1 MGCALRADHAAVD
14 RPPLILVVDDSP
26 TIRALVRIALRGLP
40 VELAEAEDGLTG
52 LDAVARALPSL
63 LLIDIQMP
71 NLDGL
76 GMLKALRADPD
87 PAVRALP
94 VLLLTAERGEEIRK
108 TALDAGAD
116 DLMEKPLRIP
126 AVKAV
131 ALEHLA
137 RLAARAAGDGV
148 LP

>member
-1 MGCALRADHAAVD
+1 VERL
-14 RPPLILVVDDSP
+14 PLILVVDDSP

-40 VELAEAEDGLTG
+40 VELAEAEDGLAG

-63 LLIDIQMP
+63 LLVDIQMP

-76 GMLKALRADPD
+76 GMVKALRADPD

-108 TALDAGAD
+108 AALDAGASE
-116 DLMEKPLRIP
+116 LLEKPLRIP

-131 ALEHLA
+131 VERHLA
-137 RLAARAAGDGV
+137 RLAAAGS
-148 LP
+148 PP

>member
-1 MGCALRADHAAVD
+1 MD

-40 VELAEAEDGLTG
+40 VELAEADDGLTG

-63 LLIDIQMP
+63 LLVDIQMP

-76 GMLKALRADPD
+76 GMVKALRADPD
-87 PAVRALP
+87 PAVRALH
-94 VLLLTAERGEEIRK
+94 VLLLTAERGDEVRK
-108 TALDAGAD
+108 AALEAGAN

-126 AVKAV
+126 AVKAAV
-131 ALEHLA
+131 EEHLA
-137 RLAARAAGDGV
+137 RLAARAAGGGG